1 MGGGQIDPPSNFVR
15 NAQKWSGKAP
25 NGCKTS
31 YSNSLSTL
39 NHSLLGFGVV
49 LGGLKSQ
56 IFKSKGYYYLMI
68 LEL

>member
-1 MGGGQIDPPSNFVR
+1 MGGVKLTPPSDFVR
-15 NAQKWSGKAP
+15 NAQKWSDKAP

-39 NHSLLGFGVV
+39 NHSLLGFGVI
-49 LGGLKSQ
+49 LGSLKSQ
-56 IFKSKGYYYLMI
+56 NFKCKGYYLTI